1 MTTTPETFEF
11 KTEAKQVLDLMIHS
25 VYSNKD
31 IFLRELISNSSDA
44 LDKRRFES
52 VKQPELASAAEAE
65 IWIDADKDKRTLSV
79 SDNGIGMSRDEVKE
93 FIGTIAK
100 SGAQEFLKVL
110 RAQKDAADAPELI
123 GQFGVG
129 FYASFMV
136 ADRVELITRRA
147 GEETAT
153 RWESEGDGQYTI
165 SDAERDE
172 AGTTVILH
180 LKATDEEDGLKD
192 YTQEYEIRAI
202 VKRYSDFVAYPIRM
216 NVERT
221 EIDRDE
227 EGKPLPD
234 AQERTIV
241 KAEQLNSMKALWLRD
256 KDEVSD
262 AEYNEFYKHISHD
275 WTDPLLRIQAKMEG
289 TLEYRL
295 LLYIPEKAPFDMMM
309 PADVRKHGLHLYIK
323 RVFIMDDCTE
333 LLPDYLRFVKGV
345 VDSEDLPLNVSREIL
360 QENRQVQRMG
370 KGMVSKILAAL
381 KELAEKEPEKFK
393 TFWNE
398 FGRIL
403 KEGIFQDPENKDA
416 ILELVRLHTTKSG
429 EEAVSLADYVARMPE
444 GQEAI
449 YYLTGESRA
458 RLLASPH
465 LEAFRDRDYEVLLL
479 SEPVDE
485 VWTQYVTE
493 YKDKPLKAIGKG
505 AVDLGA
511 SSETEK
517 EEVAKEREEQTKDYK
532 DLLDAIKTA
541 LDEHIKEV
549 RLSGRLTE
557 SPACLVL
564 DEHDVSPQLEKML
577 RMMGQE
583 VPTTK
588 RILELNPKHPLL
600 EKLKALHDKDAATE
614 TLKPYAELLY
624 GQALLAEGGQMPD
637 PAALSKHIAGV
648 MLKALEN
655 GV

>member
-1 MTTTPETFEF
+1 MTTSPETFEF

-44 LDKRRFES
+44 LDKRRFEA

-65 IWIDADKDKRTLSV
+65 IWIAADKEKRTLSV

-100 SGAQEFLKVL
+100 SGAREFMKVL
-110 RAQKDAADAPELI
+110 RAQKEAVDAPELI

-136 ADRVELITRRA
+136 ADKVELVTRRA

-172 AGTTVILH
+172 AGTTVTLH
-180 LKATDEEDGLKD
+180 LKAVDEEDGLKD
-192 YTQEYEIRAI
+192 YAEEYEIRAI
-202 VKRYSDFVAYPIRM
+202 VKRYSDFVAYPIKM

-227 EGKPLPD
+227 DGKPLPD
-234 AQERTIV
+234 AKERKVV

-262 AEYNEFYKHISHD
+262 EEYNEFYKHISHD
-275 WTDPLLRIQAKMEG
+275 WTNPLLRIQAKMEG

-309 PADVRKHGLHLYIK
+309 PADMRKHGLHLYIK

-345 VDSEDLPLNVSREIL
+345 VDSEDLPLNISRELL
-360 QENRQVQRMG
+360 QENRQIQRMSKGLVG
-370 KGMVSKILAAL
+370 KVLGAL
-381 KELAEKEPEKFK
+381 KELAEKEPDKFK
-393 TFWNE
+393 TFWRE

-403 KEGIFQDPENKDA
+403 KEGIFQDPDNKDA
-416 ILELVRLHTTKSG
+416 LLELIRLHTTTSG
-429 EEAVSLADYVARMPE
+429 DEAVSLADYVARMPE
-444 GQEAI
+444 GQDAI

-465 LEAFRDRDYEVLLL
+465 LEAFRDRGYEVLLL
-479 SEPVDE
+479 SDPVDE
-485 VWTQYVTE
+485 VWTQYVME
-493 YKDKPLKAIGKG
+493 YKEKPLKAIGKG

-511 SSETEK
+511 TSETEK
-517 EEVAKEREEQTKDYK
+517 EEAAKEREEQTKDYK
-532 DLLDAIKTA
+532 GLLDAIKTA
-541 LDEHIKEV
+541 LSEHVKEV

-583 VPTTK
+583 VPVTK

-600 EKLKALHDKDAATE
+600 EKLKALHDKDSATE
-614 TLKPYAELLY
+614 TLKPYAELLF

-637 PAALSKHIAGV
+637 PAALSKHIAGI
-648 MLKALEN
+648 MLKALEK
-655 GV
+655 

>member
-1 MTTTPETFEF
+1 M
-11 KTEAKQVLDLMIHS
+11 
-25 VYSNKD
+25 
-31 IFLRELISNSSDA
+31 
-44 LDKRRFES
+44 
-52 VKQPELASAAEAE
+52 
-65 IWIDADKDKRTLSV
+65 
-79 SDNGIGMSRDEVKE
+79 
-93 FIGTIAK
+93 
-100 SGAQEFLKVL
+100 
-110 RAQKDAADAPELI
+110 
-123 GQFGVG
+123 
-129 FYASFMV
+129 
-136 ADRVELITRRA
+136 
-147 GEETAT
+147 
-153 RWESEGDGQYTI
+153 
-165 SDAERDE
+165 
-172 AGTTVILH
+172 
-180 LKATDEEDGLKD
+180 
-192 YTQEYEIRAI
+192 
-202 VKRYSDFVAYPIRM
+202 KRYSDFVADPIRM

-416 ILELVRLHTTKSG
+416 ILELVQLHTTKSG